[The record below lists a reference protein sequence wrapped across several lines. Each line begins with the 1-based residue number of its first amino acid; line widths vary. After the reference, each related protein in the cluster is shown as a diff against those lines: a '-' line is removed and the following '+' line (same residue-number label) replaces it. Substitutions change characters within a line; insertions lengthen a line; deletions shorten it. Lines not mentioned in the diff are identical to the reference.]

1 MKNTIH
7 IFLLALFVFG
17 CKQKNE
23 SELTKK
29 SLQGNWAKVKIVE
42 SEFYNIRPFSYTP
55 FGLGFDNDSID
66 FFRGFL
72 KYERDSITHKTNIN
86 FRGNHTKYK
95 LKGDSLFIK
104 NPFLNKWDFKWQINI
119 VKKDTLV
126 LKKNDSIVYKLIKQK
141 YDSDNLTE
149 FDQIIFS
156 RSGCYGRCPII
167 DISLD
172 KSGNV
177 LFQGEGY
184 VNPLGFYK
192 SIVNKKSTDFIFNKF
207 KNADVIDLSN
217 DYSDGP
223 TDGESITTT
232 FIKKGKIIKTIYDY
246 RKSAPRELLW
256 AYVPIE
262 NLYNRIKLD
271 SLPIDEPFYPKLQYY
286 TFERDTSILSLQ
298 KSESFFLWTEI
309 NKSKIVNNDF
319 KAKYTV
325 GFRGNYTYWGKDP
338 DKKRK
343 HKYEIDKIESDGRYF
358 KFYFKGQNPITYD
371 LAYNFLEQN
380 FKDSDFKAIQQYEE

>member
-1 MKNTIH
+1 MKKTIH

-17 CKQKNE
+17 CKQNNQ

-42 SEFYNIRPFSYTP
+42 SEFYNIRPYSYTP

-95 LKGDSLFIK
+95 LKDDSLFIK
-104 NPFLNKWDFKWQINI
+104 NPFLNKWDYKWQISI
-119 VKKDTLV
+119 TKKDTLV

-149 FDQIIFS
+149 FDQVIFS

-172 KSGNV
+172 KNGNV

-207 KNADVIDLSN
+207 KNADIIDLSN
-217 DYSDGP
+217 DYADGP

-271 SLPIDEPFYPKLQYY
+271 SLPIDKPFYPKLQYY

-309 NKSKIVNNDF
+309 SKSKIVNNDF
-319 KAKYTV
+319 NAKYIV

-358 KFYFKGQNPITYD
+358 KFYFEGQNPITYD

-380 FKDSDFKAIQQYEE
+380 FKDSDFKVIQQYEE